1 MTKVEQKIKYKTV
14 FNRYIDSLD
23 KAVNKLLNSG
33 WELYGNPYRSDAHI
47 CQALIKKG
55 E

>member
-1 MTKVEQKIKYKTV
+1 MTKVEQKIKYRTIFSKLV
-14 FNRYIDSLD
+14 SLD